1 MSIRAVAYARFSS
14 DNQRDESIDAQLRA
28 INEYAKKN
36 NIVIVDEY
44 IDRAKTGT
52 NADRTGFQQ
61 MLSDSAKHRFEMVIV
76 HKFDRFARSR
86 LDSAHAKSLLKSN
99 GVKLIS
105 ILEHMDDSPE
115 SIIYEGL
122 IESINE
128 YYSANLSRE
137 VIKGLKENA
146 LACKHTGGKPPLGYD
161 VDKTTMKYVIND
173 EEAEIVRFIFRKAK
187 EGMGYSAIIHELNSR
202 GWKSKSGNPFGKNS
216 IHDIL
221 ANEKYKGVYIFNKA
235 SAKQPN
241 GKRNSHKYKSN
252 DEIIRVPDGMPRII
266 SDEDFDLVQKCIS
279 KRKLCEASRSDA
291 KETYLLSGKITCGV
305 CGCAYCGSSRV
316 SKHNG
321 MKKYV
326 SYRCVKRSSKTSS
339 QCKNKEVNRDYI
351 EQYVLNLLSE
361 IIFDEKRIPAVIEK
375 YNSRLNE
382 SDSDIKAEKKR
393 LNKLIDASKRKVK
406 NLTNAIANT
415 GSDALYSAL
424 AEEEK
429 LLSSLKV
436 QQKTLIQDSTE
447 IDVDKAEIISAFRHS
462 KELLKSGELP
472 HLKQLINLYV
482 KNITVSPEFISV
494 RINALAAIQSSSDN
508 EQLKKLSEINEDAF
522 VIEET
527 ATRKELNSIMKEMG
541 NRA

>member
-1 MSIRAVAYARFSS
+1 MSIKAVAYARFSS

-36 NIVIVDEY
+36 NIKIIDEY

-61 MLSDSAKHRFEMVIV
+61 MISDSGKHEFEMVIV

-99 GVKLIS
+99 GVKLVS
-105 ILEHMDDSPE
+105 VLEHMDDSPE

-161 VDKTTMKYVIND
+161 VDKSTMKYVVNE
-173 EEAEIVRFIFRKAK
+173 EEAEIVRFIFKQAK
-187 EGMGYSAIIHELNSR
+187 EGMGYSAIIHELNSH

-221 ANEKYKGVYIFNKA
+221 TNEKYKGVYVFNKA

-241 GKRNSHKYKSN
+241 GKRNSHKFKRN
-252 DEIIRVPDGMPRII
+252 DEIIRIPGGMAQII
-266 SDEDFDLVQKCIS
+266 SDEDFDLVQKRIA
-279 KRKLCEASRSDA
+279 KRKLCETSRSDA

-305 CGCAYCGSSRV
+305 CGSAYCGSSRV

-326 SYRCVKRSSKTSS
+326 SYRCVRRSSKTSA

-351 EQYVLNLLSE
+351 EQYVLNLLSD
-361 IIFDEKRIPAVIEK
+361 IIFDEQRIPAVIEQ
-375 YNSRLNE
+375 YNKQLSE
-382 SDSDIKAEKKR
+382 SDSDLKAEKKR
-393 LNKLIDASKRKVK
+393 LEKLIEASKRKVK
-406 NLTNAIANT
+406 NLSNAIAET
-415 GSDALYSAL
+415 GSDALYSSL
-424 AEEEK
+424 AKEEK
-429 LLSSLKV
+429 LLSSLKA
-436 QQKTLIQDSTE
+436 QKKTLISNSNE
-447 IDVDKAEIISAFRHS
+447 ISVDKAEIIKAFRYS

-482 KNITVSPEFISV
+482 KGITVSPDFISV
-494 RINALAAIQSSSDN
+494 RINTLAAIQGSSDN
-508 EQLKKLSEINEDAF
+508 EQLKKLEEINEDVF
-522 VIEET
+522 VIEEK
-527 ATRKELNSIMKEMG
+527 ATRREINSAMRRNG
-541 NRA
+541 